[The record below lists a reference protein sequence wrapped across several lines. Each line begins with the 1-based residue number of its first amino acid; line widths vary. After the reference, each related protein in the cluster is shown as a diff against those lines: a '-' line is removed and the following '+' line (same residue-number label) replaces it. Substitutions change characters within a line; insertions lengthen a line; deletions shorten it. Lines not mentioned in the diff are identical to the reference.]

1 MSVWRLTKSTCA
13 ACAQL
18 LYPVA
23 NTTVAR
29 KAAARERVSTH
40 PLQKS
45 ATPAATA
52 YVAFKDVRRVRRLD
66 KPAHSRRKVDAAHK
80 QGIAGR
86 VCNTAQI
93 AKGLK
98 LTPVAPADSC
108 GGAQPIERPKCACD

>member
-1 MSVWRLTKSTCA
+1 MSVWRLTKSACA
-13 ACAQL
+13 ACAQM

-29 KAAARERVSTH
+29 KAAARARQHPSTTEERNAGGHRVCSV
-40 PLQKS
+40 Q
-45 ATPAATA
+45 
-52 YVAFKDVRRVRRLD
+52 DVRRVRRLD